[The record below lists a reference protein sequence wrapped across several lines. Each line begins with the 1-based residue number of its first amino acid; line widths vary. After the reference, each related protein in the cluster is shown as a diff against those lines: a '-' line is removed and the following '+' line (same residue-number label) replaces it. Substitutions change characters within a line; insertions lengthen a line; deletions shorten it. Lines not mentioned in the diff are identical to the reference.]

1 MPFCD
6 RLRRPAHVAVSKA
19 LRLRAQFESEG
30 LGSGCNSGY
39 GIGEDH
45 GRRPS
50 RAGDFMGFSDHIKE
64 IERVGQ
70 GGNTGRDAVVLDSWR
85 RCLDT
90 YQLDPAKAREAIIV
104 SDTRLREHRQQAEDL
119 VHIARSGLEKLYR
132 QVAEQN
138 YVLLLSD
145 REGVTVEFLGD
156 PSFNNNLRKAGLYLG
171 SDWSEPLAGTCAVG
185 ACIATGE
192 ALTIHQTDHFDITH
206 TPLSCTAAPIYDTQ
220 GSLTAVLD
228 ISLLSSPIL
237 KASQNM
243 ARHLVSST
251 VRRIELANL
260 MADSRHD
267 LVLRFA
273 GAPEFLDVD
282 PEAAIAVDGGGRITG
297 MTHGGARLLATS
309 RGLDWRRPELLIGQP
324 VADFFEAGLDEL
336 ASLTR
341 ASLPQ
346 DRRIAVR
353 DGSILYA
360 HAIEPQQRM
369 TTTPLARAGAA
380 RPLPAVARL
389 GGNTPI
395 IDTLRRR
402 IEKLAPSRLPIL
414 LQGQTGTGKEHLAR
428 IVHDAS
434 GLAGRFVAVNCAAIP
449 EQLIESELFGHA
461 PGAFTGALARGRKG
475 LVEEAEGGTLFLDEI
490 GDMPFAAQSRLLR
503 VLAEGEVLP
512 VGGSAPRKVAFR
524 VVSAS
529 HRSLADMVAAG
540 TFREDLYYR
549 LNAAVLSLPP
559 LAERDDLPW
568 LLDRLLER
576 HGMEGR
582 PLRISTTARLMI
594 LSYRWPGN
602 IRELDNAIAFA
613 AALCDDGL
621 IQVTDLPDH
630 LAHGSVP
637 GAERTADAEG
647 RDALDL
653 RAVLAASG
661 GNVSEAA
668 RRLGIDRTTMH
679 RRMRRLGIDRP
690 H

>member
-1 MPFCD
+1 
-6 RLRRPAHVAVSKA
+6 
-19 LRLRAQFESEG
+19 
-30 LGSGCNSGY
+30 
-39 GIGEDH
+39 
-45 GRRPS
+45 
-50 RAGDFMGFSDHIKE
+50 MGFSEHVKE

-70 GGNTGRDAVVLDSWR
+70 GSNTGRDALVVESWR

-90 YQLDPAKAREAIIV
+90 YQLDPAKAREAVIV
-104 SDTRLREHRQQAEDL
+104 SETRLREHRQQAEDL
-119 VHIARSGLEKLYR
+119 VHIARSGLERLYR

-145 REGVTVEFLGD
+145 RQGVTVEFLGD
-156 PSFNNNLRKAGLYLG
+156 ASFNNNLRKAGLYLG
-171 SDWSEPLAGTCAVG
+171 SEWSEPRAGTCAVG

-220 GSLTAVLD
+220 GALTAVLD

-260 MADSRHD
+260 MANSRHD

-273 GAPEFLDVD
+273 AAPEFLDVD
-282 PEAAIAVDGGGRITG
+282 PEAAVSVDGVGHITG
-297 MTHGGARLLATS
+297 MTHGGARLLARS
-309 RGLDWRRPELLIGQP
+309 RGLDWRSPELMIGQP

-346 DRRIAVR
+346 DRRIALR
-353 DGSILYA
+353 DGGLLYA
-360 HAIEPQQRM
+360 HAIEPQSRV
-369 TTTPLARAGAA
+369 AGA
-380 RPLPAVARL
+380 PVARL
-389 GGNTPI
+389 ARPAPAISRLGGTSPL
-395 IDTLRRR
+395 IDGLRRKVA
-402 IEKLAPSRLPIL
+402 KLAPSRLPIL
-414 LQGQTGTGKEHLAR
+414 LQGQTGTGKEFLAR
-428 IVHDAS
+428 IIHEAS
-434 GLAGRFVAVNCAAIP
+434 GVAGRFVAVNCAAIP

-461 PGAFTGALARGRKG
+461 PGAFTGALAKGRKG

-512 VGGSAPRKVAFR
+512 VGGSAPRKVDFR

-529 HRSLADMVAAG
+529 HRLLADMVAAG
-540 TFREDLYYR
+540 KFREDLYYR

-559 LAERDDLPW
+559 LAAREDFVW
-568 LLDRLLER
+568 LLDRLLEK
-576 HGMEGR
+576 HGAIGR
-582 PLRISTTARLMI
+582 PLRLSGAARMLI
-594 LSYRWPGN
+594 LNYSWPGN

-613 AALCDDGL
+613 AALCEGGL
-621 IQVTDLPDH
+621 IEVADLPDH
-630 LAHGSVP
+630 LTHIGGLADQET
-637 GAERTADAEG
+637 AEADV
-647 RDALDL
+647 
-653 RAVLAASG
+653 RAILAACK

-668 RRLGIDRTTMH
+668 RRLGIDRTTLH
-679 RRMRRLGIDRP
+679 RRMKRLGIDRT

>member
-1 MPFCD
+1 
-6 RLRRPAHVAVSKA
+6 
-19 LRLRAQFESEG
+19 
-30 LGSGCNSGY
+30 
-39 GIGEDH
+39 
-45 GRRPS
+45 
-50 RAGDFMGFSDHIKE
+50 MGFADHVRE
-64 IERVGQ
+64 IERVGR
-70 GGNTGRDAVVLDSWR
+70 GSDTGRDAIVVDSWR
-85 RCLDT
+85 RCLET
-90 YQLDPAKAREAIIV
+90 YQLDPAQAREAVIV
-104 SDTRLREHRQQAEDL
+104 SQTRLREHRQQAEDL
-119 VHIARSGLEKLYR
+119 VHIARSGLERLYR

-145 REGVTVEFLGD
+145 RQGVTVEFLGD

-171 SDWSEPLAGTCAVG
+171 SEWSEPRAGTCAVG

-220 GSLTAVLD
+220 GSLAAVLD

-237 KASQNM
+237 KTSQNM

-260 MADSRHD
+260 MANSRHD

-282 PEAAIAVDGGGRITG
+282 PEAAISVDGAGRITG

-309 RGLDWRRPELLIGQP
+309 CGLDWRSPELLIGQP
-324 VADFFEAGLDEL
+324 VTDFFQAGLDEL

-353 DGSILYA
+353 DGSLLFA
-360 HAIEPQQRM
+360 HAIEPQQR
-369 TTTPLARAGAA
+369 TVSVPLARAS
-380 RPLPAVARL
+380 RQPPAISRL
-389 GGNTPI
+389 GGSVPA
-395 IDTLRRR
+395 IDTLRRKVT
-402 IEKLAPSRLPIL
+402 KLAPSRLPIL
-414 LQGQTGTGKEHLAR
+414 LQGETGTGKEYLAR
-428 IVHDAS
+428 IIHEVS
-434 GLAGRFVAVNCAAIP
+434 GLSGRFVAVNCAAIP
-449 EQLIESELFGHA
+449 EQLIESELFGYA
-461 PGAFTGALARGRKG
+461 PGAFTGALAKGRKG
-475 LVEEAEGGTLFLDEI
+475 LIEEAEGGTLFLDEI
-490 GDMPFAAQSRLLR
+490 GDMPYAAQSRLLR

-512 VGGSAPRKVAFR
+512 VGGSVARKVDFR

-540 TFREDLYYR
+540 RFREDLYYR

-559 LAERDDLPW
+559 LCEREDLPW
-568 LLDRLLER
+568 LLERLLEK
-576 HGMEGR
+576 HGSLGL
-582 PLRISTTARLMI
+582 PLI
-594 LSYRWPGN
+594 LSTAARMLLLAHRWPGN

-613 AALCDDGL
+613 AALCDDGV
-621 IQVTDLPDH
+621 IEVADLPDQ
-630 LAHGSVP
+630 LTRSAPVIEEQGQE
-637 GAERTADAEG
+637 AE
-647 RDALDL
+647 L
-653 RAVLAASG
+653 RAVLMSSR

-668 RRLGIDRTTMH
+668 RRLGIDRTTLH
-679 RRMRRLGIDRP
+679 RRMRRFGIGRP